1 MRKKIYVAPSCSVK
15 KMVTERG
22 ILAGSQSP
30 WADSKEV
37 IPDVWDNEEPP
48 TTETLW
54 PTQRVNHQSLWD
66 DNLEE

>member
-15 KMVTERG
+15 KMVIERG

-37 IPDVWDNEEPP
+37 TPDIWDEDEPP
-48 TTETLW
+48 MTETLW
-54 PTQRVNHQSLWD
+54 PTQRVNRQPLCD
-66 DNLEE
+66 DNLNE